1 MGSLLVRSMTSL
13 LLEEVEVCVRLMMV
27 PFVEKGLVLDSG
39 AGGDDARRLLRRGKI
54 SFVRSGLFGER
65 QCDEV
70 VNASCSS

>member
-1 MGSLLVRSMTSL
+1 M
-13 LLEEVEVCVRLMMV
+13 RLMIV
-27 PFVEKGLVLDSG
+27 PFVEKGLVMDSG